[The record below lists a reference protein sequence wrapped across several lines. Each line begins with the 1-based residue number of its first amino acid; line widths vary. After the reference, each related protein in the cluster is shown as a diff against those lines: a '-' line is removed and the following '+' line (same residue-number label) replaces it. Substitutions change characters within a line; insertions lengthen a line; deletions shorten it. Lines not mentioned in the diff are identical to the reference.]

1 MREDPSRFD
10 VIIIGGGV
18 VGCSTAFH
26 LLRSERQLRL
36 AIVEKDSTYQFAS
49 SALSVGNVRVQFSL
63 PENIRVSLH
72 TLELLKRFGEEMAV
86 DGERPAVDFKSQGN
100 LILTDA
106 AGEPRAREDLVNQT
120 NLGCRV
126 QWLSG
131 EEIESRFPLLRT
143 GSCRGGS
150 YGVDDGHLDGFALLM
165 AYRRQALHRGAW
177 LIEGEVASILQCAGK
192 IRGVGLR
199 DGRQLDAPVVVNC
212 AGAWAAP
219 LLETVGVDLPVVPK
233 QRQVFL
239 VEPEVK
245 PESPLPLVKLP
256 SGLYFRSEG
265 EDLIL
270 VGRSF
275 AEDPEGIGFAW
286 QESRFSERLWP
297 ELARVV
303 PAFERLRFFR
313 GWTGLYA
320 VNTLDGNA
328 ILGAW
333 PGLAGLFVANGFS
346 GHGLQQAPAVG
357 RYLAESILGQQYS
370 LDLSRLGPER
380 ILAGEPLTEAGLV

>member
-36 AIVEKDSTYQFAS
+36 AMVERDSTYQLAS

-63 PENIRVSLH
+63 PENIRVSLY
-72 TLELLKRFGEEMAV
+72 TLELLKRFGEELAV
-86 DGERPAVDFKSQGN
+86 DGERPAVDFKRQGN

-106 AGEPRAREDLVNQT
+106 VGEPRARADLVKQT

-143 GSCRGGS
+143 GSCQGGT

-177 LIEGEVASILQCAGK
+177 LIEGEVVSILQRAGK

-199 DGRQLDAPVVVNC
+199 DGRRVEAPVVVNC

-245 PESPLPLVKLP
+245 PESPLPLATTSP
-256 SGLYFRSEG
+256 STTTVGVIMTPWRSA
-265 EDLIL
+265 
-270 VGRSF
+270 S
-275 AEDPEGIGFAW
+275 
-286 QESRFSERLWP
+286 SERTSCFWTTTLPGWRS
-297 ELARVV
+297 AMRR
-303 PAFERLRFFR
+303 AMRSAWMHLRQ
-313 GWTGLYA
+313 GKTTP
-320 VNTLDGNA
+320 N
-328 ILGAW
+328 
-333 PGLAGLFVANGFS
+333 
-346 GHGLQQAPAVG
+346 
-357 RYLAESILGQQYS
+357 S
-370 LDLSRLGPER
+370 LMP
-380 ILAGEPLTEAGLV
+380 